1 MTSSYGLDSLRN
13 IAKLELL
20 TGCRSIEVA
29 NARWEEL
36 DLEAKIWTIA
46 LKTSLSS
53 LIQTKRNLH
62 CLSVM

>member
-20 TGCRSIEVA
+20 TGCHSIEVA

-62 CLSVM
+62 YLSVM